1 MQETFWNNFAVFFT
15 LPRQSN
21 YGRVNN
27 KQKQVN
33 MNSMT
38 VKFDETWD
46 VNFIANYD
54 IEEKGL
60 K

>member
-1 MQETFWNNFAVFFT
+1 MKRFEIMSLFFFT

-21 YGRVNN
+21 YRRVNN

-46 VNFIANYD
+46 VDFTANYD

>member
-1 MQETFWNNFAVFFT
+1 MKRFEIMSLFFFT

-21 YGRVNN
+21 YRRVNN

-33 MNSMT
+33 MNSVT

-46 VNFIANYD
+46 VDFTANYD

>member
-1 MQETFWNNFAVFFT
+1 MHETLWNNVAVFFT

-21 YGRVNN
+21 YRRVNN

-38 VKFDETWD
+38 VKFDETWAVD
-46 VNFIANYD
+46 FTANYD

>member
-1 MQETFWNNFAVFFT
+1 MHETFWNNVSVFFT

-21 YGRVNN
+21 YRRVNN

-46 VNFIANYD
+46 VDFTANYD

>member
-1 MQETFWNNFAVFFT
+1 MKRFEIIVAVFFT

-21 YGRVNN
+21 YRRVNN

-46 VNFIANYD
+46 VDFTANYD

>member
-1 MQETFWNNFAVFFT
+1 MPETFWNNVAVFFT

-21 YGRVNN
+21 YRRVNN

-38 VKFDETWD
+38 VKFDVTWD
-46 VNFIANYD
+46 VDFTANYD